1 MVAQPNDED
10 QFADLGPHLVVACE
24 PHKPLPVLVWLGPV
38 LIAQLPSRES
48 LTELNR
54 HHVLQRLRLRLLAEL
69 RRPVAADAPPDL
81 VEILG
86 RLASTPSRR
95 RPGPRR

>member
-10 QFADLGPHLVVACE
+10 QFADREPHLVVACE

-48 LTELNR
+48 LTELNK
-54 HHVLQRLRLRLLAEL
+54 HQVLQRLRYRMLAQLR
-69 RRPVAADAPPDL
+69 
-81 VEILG
+81 
-86 RLASTPSRR
+86 
-95 RPGPRR
+95 